1 MTYKDANRSSQQVQA
16 DYQPNHAVTFEIML
30 GAAAW
35 D

>member
-1 MTYKDANRSSQQVQA
+1 MTHKDANRSSQQVQA
-16 DYQPNHAVTFEIML
+16 DYQPTHAVTFVIML

>member
-1 MTYKDANRSSQQVQA
+1 MMCKDANRSFQQVPA
-16 DYQPNHAVTFEIML
+16 DYQLNHAVTFAIML

>member
-1 MTYKDANRSSQQVQA
+1 MYKDASHFSQQVQA
-16 DYQPNHAVTFEIML
+16 DYQLNHAVTLEIMH

>member
-1 MTYKDANRSSQQVQA
+1 MYRDANRSSQQVQA
-16 DYQPNHAVTFEIML
+16 DYQHNHAVTFAIML